1 MRLETLTTFPDS
13 QKWAERWEALVAR
26 AALSEPFVT
35 WGWMRAAAQF
45 DREAQPLLIC
55 GYVAEGSGERLVAIA
70 PFARRRI
77 RNLGRRR
84 TALEML
90 GSCWGDYNDVIAEPE
105 YHAEFISRVAEQIAA
120 IIPDACVHACLEN
133 LPEDSPTLQTLMD
146 RACAQ
151 GLTVELQQC
160 DVGMA
165 LQIAGTDPAALD
177 GLLKKERL
185 VRKMKTLARTARLE
199 FRVVRE
205 AAEMR
210 DCLRRLCRWHT
221 ARYLLNGQPSIF
233 DAEAPGSLC
242 QLLELTISE
251 MPGAACLP
259 ALFLDDEP
267 VALTLAFEHRGA
279 LLTWV
284 TSFDVGITG
293 TSPGEMLVFETARY
307 CRREGLHKLDFG
319 RGSEGYKSRFTNSE
333 RRIYRLLIHRG
344 SAAATVSSALA
355 RARAWAKRRP
365 ELWDAAVRLRGIWQ
379 LLRLEAQ
386 RTGLSRAILD
396 LLGAQTRA
404 LLFGQV
410 IPDSG
415 AQPEALPEL
424 PPRRLVDVVL
434 KYRRDL
440 PSWEFRKAYELLRQ
454 GEQCRLVIEDDRL
467 RQIVPEHPTRLKTT
481 PSPLTPVSE
490 ISRLNH

>member
-1 MRLETLTTFPDS
+1 MRIEVLTEFPVGPERA
-13 QKWAERWEALVAR
+13 AEWDALVAR

-35 WGWMRAAAQF
+35 RGWMQAAAEF
-45 DREAQPLLIC
+45 DREAQPLIIC
-55 GYVAEGSGERLVAIA
+55 GYVAEDGGERLVAIA
-70 PFARRRI
+70 PFAQRRI
-77 RNLGRRR
+77 RSFGRSR

-90 GSCWGDYNDVIAEPE
+90 GSCWGDYNDVIAEPG

-120 IIPDACVHACLEN
+120 IIPDDCVHACLEN
-133 LPEDSPTLQTLMD
+133 IPEDSPTLGALMD

-199 FRVVRE
+199 FRVVRA

-210 DCLRRLCRWHT
+210 DCLRRLSRWHT

-233 DAEAPGSLC
+233 DAEAPGNLC
-242 QLLELTISE
+242 RLLDLTVAA
-251 MPGAACLP
+251 MPGEACLP

-267 VALTLAFEHRGA
+267 VAVTLAFEHRGA

-284 TSFDVGITG
+284 TSFDVGIMG
-293 TSPGEMLVFETARY
+293 TSPGEMLVLETARY
-307 CRREGLHKLDFG
+307 CRREGLRKLDFG
-319 RGSEGYKSRFTNSE
+319 RGSESYKSRFTNSE
-333 RRIYRLLIHRG
+333 RRIYRLIIHRG
-344 SAAATVSSALA
+344 SAAVTVSSALA
-355 RARAWAKRRP
+355 RARAWAKRQP
-365 ELWDAAVRLRGIWQ
+365 ELWDAAVRLRGLWQ

-386 RTGLSRAILD
+386 RTGLSRAAID
-396 LLGAQTRA
+396 LLAEQGRA
-404 LLFGQV
+404 LLFGNTV
-410 IPDSG
+410 PDSG
-415 AQPEALPEL
+415 DQTEALPEL
-424 PPRRLVDVVL
+424 HPRRLVEVVL

-454 GEQCRLVIEDDRL
+454 GQQCRLVIEDDRL
-467 RQIVPEHPTRLKTT
+467 RQIVPNRPA
-481 PSPLTPVSE
+481 
-490 ISRLNH
+490 